1 MKRGQCERTILH
13 NPISSRWRHSVRGVA
28 LLLSTY
34 FSRLT
39 RHEVVGR
46 KDRDYAGIR
55 LIMYYNSCDIQVW
68 RDPEVTHKLIIYI
81 YTMYM

>member
-1 MKRGQCERTILH
+1 MNITNMYDTTFH
-13 NPISSRWRHSVRGVA
+13 GVNIKP
-28 LLLSTY
+28 LTN